1 MLPVL
6 VVLAS
11 SVGWAANQEPNL
23 DDALSTSPYADYG
36 AFNEDVEEAD
46 YAKFLQYGRFFGI
59 SAGFGYHS
67 ATGNRG
73 LLWNGGFPMVDL
85 RVHYWFDF
93 QFALDIAFSSASH
106 FFSSGSST
114 VNVSMTYFG
123 VDLKYYFNTA
133 NLSAPLTFAS
143 PYLIVGGGSFS
154 KTEAVLSTNTSEP
167 DSAFGFLVGAGLEFL
182 LAPKK
187 SYFLLEARLY
197 GVGFKDQFSSAPAG
211 SGIDDL
217 TGAFFSITG
226 SVMFTW

>member
-6 VVLAS
+6 VLAS
-11 SVGWAANQEPNL
+11 LVGWAANPEPNL
-23 DDALSTSPYADYG
+23 DDALSTSPYADY
-36 AFNEDVEEAD
+36 ASFNEDTEEAD
-46 YAKFLQYGRFFGI
+46 YARFLQFGRFFGL

-93 QFALDIAFSSASH
+93 QFALDIAFSTASH
-106 FFSSGSST
+106 SFDATSVGT

-133 NLSAPLTFAS
+133 NLSAPFTFAS
-143 PYLIVGGGSFS
+143 PYVILGGGSFS
-154 KTEAVLSTNTSEP
+154 KTEAVTTSNFSEP
-167 DSAFGFLVGAGLEFL
+167 DSAFGFLAGAGLEFL

-197 GVGFKDQFSSAPAG
+197 SVGFKDQFSSAPAG

-217 TGAFFSITG
+217 TGAFFSVTG